1 MKKLISY
8 LILFAL
14 NISLFTVNAVE
25 SAKDDVN
32 MVILAPKVE
41 VYYFHFTRRCGTCV
55 AIEEE
60 TQKALSQYFPE
71 ELKTGIIVFK
81 SINIDESNSK
91 ALVEKYKIGGQAL
104 IVISGSK
111 RADLT
116 QQSFMYAQS
125 NPDKFKQIVKSTIDP
140 FLE

>member
-1 MKKLISY
+1 MKKLISFIV
-8 LILFAL
+8 LLAL

-81 SINIDESNSK
+81 SINIDETNSK
-91 ALVEKYKIGGQAL
+91 TLVDKYNIGGQAL

-116 QQSFMYAQS
+116 KEGFMYAQS
-125 NPDKFKQIVKSTIDP
+125 NPDKFKQIIKSTIDP
-140 FLE
+140 FIE

>member
-1 MKKLISY
+1 MKKFISFAVLIVFS
-8 LILFAL
+8 F
-14 NISLFTVNAVE
+14 SLFQVNAVE
-25 SAKDDVN
+25 TRENVVN
-32 MVILAPKVE
+32 LSTITPKVE
-41 VYYFHFTRRCGTCV
+41 VYYFHFTRRCSACV

-60 TQKALSQYFPE
+60 AQKALSQYFPE

-104 IVISGSK
+104 IVISGSN

-125 NPDKFKQIVKSTIDP
+125 NPDKFKQIIKSTIDP
-140 FLE
+140 FIE

>member
-1 MKKLISY
+1 MKKLISFIV
-8 LILFAL
+8 LLAL

-41 VYYFHFTRRCGTCV
+41 VYYFHFTRRCGACV

-104 IVISGSK
+104 IVISGSN

>member
-41 VYYFHFTRRCGTCV
+41 VYYFHFTRRCGACV

-91 ALVEKYKIGGQAL
+91 ALVEKYNIGGQAL

-111 RADLT
+111 KVDLT
-116 QQSFMYAQS
+116 KEGFMYAQS
-125 NPDKFKQIVKSTIDP
+125 NPDKFKQIIKSTIDP